1 MMQGNFAQQQQ
12 QQQQHANFMTPA
24 APIQQQPQQQQQQQ
38 QPQKAAP
45 AAKPK
50 EILPIPPEH
59 LDLQTTFG
67 GLRLK
72 CMSAASHPQ
81 TRRKLEDVGK
91 KLEILYDK
99 LREHVLTQATLDSLH
114 GLCSHLKGSD
124 YPSAVAFYTGMVSGP
139 GFAEIAAF
147 MPALK
152 VLITLANQQ
161 GVQF

>member
-1 MMQGNFAQQQQ
+1 MMQGNFAQQQP
-12 QQQQHANFMTPA
+12 ANFMTPA
-24 APIQQQPQQQQQQQ
+24 APIQQQRPQQQQA
-38 QPQKAAP
+38 PRAAPAAP

-59 LDLQTTFG
+59 LDLQTTFD

-152 VLITLANQQ
+152 VLITLASQQ

>member
-1 MMQGNFAQQQQ
+1 MMPGNFAQQQQ
-12 QQQQHANFMTPA
+12 QQPANFMTPA
-24 APIQQQPQQQQQQQ
+24 APIQQQPQQQHQ
-38 QPQKAAP
+38 QPPKAAP
-45 AAKPK
+45 PAPK

-59 LDLQTTFG
+59 LDLQTTFD

-114 GLCSHLKGSD
+114 GLCSHLKSSD
-124 YPSAVAFYTGMVSGP
+124 YPNAVAFYTGMVSGP

-152 VLITLANQQ
+152 VLITLASQQ